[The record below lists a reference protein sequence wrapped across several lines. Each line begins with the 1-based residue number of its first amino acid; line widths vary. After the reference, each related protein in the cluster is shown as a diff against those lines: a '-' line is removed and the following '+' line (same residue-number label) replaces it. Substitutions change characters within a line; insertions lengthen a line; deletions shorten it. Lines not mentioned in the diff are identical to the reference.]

1 MAVAGGDKW
10 ATVPPWRGGPPS
22 VTVGVGLKMYLGYD
36 RTLAWCQAV
45 KQLGLSHPALVT
57 GSVELFV
64 LPSHPVLCQARKI
77 FAGTGVGLGAQNL
90 HWEDAGAFTGEVSG
104 PMLAELGCQY
114 VEVGHARAKA
124 HVRRDRGGGRPQGG
138 GGHAQRARAGRL
150 RRRERALLGGGG
162 AAGVHRSAG
171 IEHSACARESRREG
185 AIIVAY
191 EPVWAIGAED
201 PAPPGHIVTVCSG
214 LKHAL
219 SARAEHASTVIYGGS
234 ARPGLLGSLLG
245 SVDGLFLGRSAHDP
259 GALEAVLSEACEVLA

>member
-1 MAVAGGDKW
+1 MAVAGEDQW

-114 VEVGHARAKA
+114 VEVGHAE
-124 HVRRDRGGGRPQGG
+124 RRRMFAETEEVVALKTEAAMRNGLVPVVCVGESEHCSDGAALRVCIAQLESALSLCPREPPGGR
-138 GGHAQRARAGRL
+138 
-150 RRRERALLGGGG
+150 
-162 AAGVHRSAG
+162 V
-171 IEHSACARESRREG
+171 
-185 AIIVAY
+185 IVAY

-214 LKHAL
+214 LKRAL
-219 SARAEHASTVIYGGS
+219 SARTEHASTVIYGGS